1 MHIFTTMLTSNKP
14 QNTILNNQQQNIFL
28 SSDEDSDKDDEIIFM
43 DEDYVDIENTPDLG
57 INQTQINLDRW
68 KVIIADDE
76 PDVHRAT
83 QIALGNLIFEGKP
96 VVFVSAYSGEE
107 CKQLIN
113 VHTDAALIL
122 LDVVMETNDAG
133 LRLVKYIRE
142 ELDNHQIRIVLRT
155 GNSGE
160 APEDSV
166 ILNYD
171 INDYKLK
178 VELTRQNL
186 LTTLLASLRAYR
198 DIITIEHQKI
208 KLAQALEKLQE
219 SQIQLEEYAFT
230 LEKKIAERTSALET
244 ANLKL
249 QRLATID
256 GLTQV
261 ANRRCFDEYW
271 LQQWIL
277 LQEEKQPLALVIMDV
292 DYFKN
297 YNDHYGHL
305 AGDECLRQVAQG
317 ISKLLMRPQD
327 LVACYG
333 GEEFVVILPHTPI
346 EGAKKFAEGVISII
360 YDLNL
365 VHAKSQVSDRITLS
379 IGVACVVPNDDLSW
393 EVPISLADRALYE
406 AKQKGRNRI
415 VLAI

>member
-1 MHIFTTMLTSNKP
+1 MLTANTT
-14 QNTILNNQQQNIFL
+14 QNTKPNNRQQDILMACN
-28 SSDEDSDKDDEIIFM
+28 EDDDIIFM
-43 DEDYVDIENTPDLG
+43 NEDSVENSHDLVV
-57 INQTQINLDRW
+57 NQTQINIDSW

-83 QIALGNLIFEGKP
+83 EIALKNLTFEGKP
-96 VVFVSAYSGEE
+96 VVFISAYSGEE
-107 CKQLIN
+107 CKRLITD

-142 ELDNHQIRIVLRT
+142 ELDNHQIRIILRT
-155 GNSGE
+155 GNPGD
-160 APEDSV
+160 ALGDSI

-198 DIITIEHQKI
+198 DIITIERQKL
-208 KLAQALEKLQE
+208 KLAEALEKLQE

-230 LEKKIAERTSALET
+230 LEKKIAERTSALEI
-244 ANLKL
+244 ANLQL
-249 QRLATID
+249 YRLATMD

-261 ANRRCFDEYW
+261 ANRRCFDAYW
-271 LQQWIL
+271 RQQWTL
-277 LQEEKQPLALVIMDV
+277 LQEEKQPLSLILMDV

-327 LVACYG
+327 LVARYG
-333 GEEFVVILPHTPI
+333 GEEYVVVLPHTPI
-346 EGAKKFAEGVISII
+346 EGAKKVAEGIISII
-360 YDLNL
+360 YNLNL
-365 VHAKSQVSDRITLS
+365 AHAKSQVCDRITLS
-379 IGVACVVPNDDLSW
+379 IGVVCVVPNADLTW
-393 EVPISLADRALYE
+393 EAPISLADKALYR
-406 AKQKGRNRI
+406 AKREGRNRI
-415 VLAI
+415 VIA

>member
-1 MHIFTTMLTSNKP
+1 MLTANTP
-14 QNTILNNQQQNIFL
+14 QNTKPNNRQQDILIACN
-28 SSDEDSDKDDEIIFM
+28 EDDDIIFM
-43 DEDYVDIENTPDLG
+43 DEDNVGLENLPDLAV
-57 INQTQINLDRW
+57 NQTQINIGSW

-83 QIALGNLIFEGKP
+83 EIALRNLTFEGKP
-96 VVFVSAYSGEE
+96 VVFISAYSGEE
-107 CKQLIN
+107 CKRLITDI
-113 VHTDAALIL
+113 HTDVALIL

-155 GNSGE
+155 GNPGD

-186 LTTLLASLRAYR
+186 LTTLLASLRSYR

-208 KLAQALEKLQE
+208 DLAQALKKLKE

-244 ANLKL
+244 ANLQL
-249 QRLATID
+249 YRLATMD

-271 LQQWIL
+271 LQQWTL
-277 LQEEKQPLALVIMDV
+277 LQQEKQPLSLIIMDV

-327 LVACYG
+327 LVARYG
-333 GEEFVVILPHTPI
+333 GEEFVVVLPHTPI
-346 EGAKKFAEGVISII
+346 EGAKKVAEGIISTI
-360 YDLNL
+360 YNLNL
-365 VHAKSQVSDRITLS
+365 AHAKSQVCDRITLS
-379 IGVACVVPNDDLSW
+379 IGVACVVPNADLTW
-393 EVPISLADRALYE
+393 EVPLSLADRALYQ
-406 AKQKGRNRI
+406 AKQEGRNRI
-415 VLAI
+415 VLAR

>member
-1 MHIFTTMLTSNKP
+1 MLISNTP
-14 QNTILNNQQQNIFL
+14 QNTQPNNLQQDVFL
-28 SSDEDSDKDDEIIFM
+28 PSEEEDGIIFM
-43 DEDYVDIENTPDLG
+43 DEDNVGLENPPDLG
-57 INQTQINLDRW
+57 GDQTQVNIDQW

-83 QIALGNLIFEGKP
+83 EIALRNLTFEGKP
-96 VVFVSAYSGEE
+96 VVFISAYSGEE
-107 CKQLIN
+107 CKRLITD

-142 ELDNHQIRIVLRT
+142 ELHNHQIRIILRT
-155 GNSGE
+155 GNPGD
-160 APEDSV
+160 APEESV

-178 VELTRQNL
+178 VELTRRNL
-186 LTTLLASLRAYR
+186 LTSLLASLRAYR

-219 SQIQLEEYAFT
+219 NQIQLEEYAFT
-230 LEKKIAERTSALET
+230 LEKKIAERTSALEI
-244 ANLKL
+244 ANLQL
-249 QRLATID
+249 YRLATMD

-271 LQQWIL
+271 LQQWNL
-277 LQEEKQPLALVIMDV
+277 LQQEKQPLSLILMDV

-305 AGDECLRQVAQG
+305 AGDECLRQIAKG

-327 LVACYG
+327 LVARYG
-333 GEEFVVILPHTPI
+333 GEEFVVILPHTLI
-346 EGAKKFAEGVISII
+346 EGAKKVAKGIISNIH
-360 YDLNL
+360 DLNL
-365 VHAKSQVSDRITLS
+365 SHARSQVSDRITLS
-379 IGVACVVPNDDLSW
+379 IGVACVVPNSALTW
-393 EVPISLADRALYE
+393 ESPISLADKALYQ

-415 VLAI
+415 VLA

>member
-1 MHIFTTMLTSNKP
+1 MLTSNKP

-43 DEDYVDIENTPDLG
+43 DEDYVDIENSPDLG
-57 INQTQINLDRW
+57 INQTQVNLDRW

-113 VHTDAALIL
+113 LHTDAALIL

-178 VELTRQNL
+178 VDLTRQNL

-271 LQQWIL
+271 LQQWIML
-277 LQEEKQPLALVIMDV
+277 KEEKQPLSLILMDV

-327 LVACYG
+327 LVARYG

-346 EGAKKFAEGVISII
+346 EGAKKVAEGIISII
-360 YDLNL
+360 YGLSL
-365 VHAKSQVSDRITLS
+365 VHAESQVSDRITLS

>member
-1 MHIFTTMLTSNKP
+1 MPTSHIKKNSSN
-14 QNTILNNQQQNIFL
+14 IQQEDISD
-28 SSDEDSDKDDEIIFM
+28 SSGEDDEINFM
-43 DEDYVDIENTPDLG
+43 DEDNIDSESSPNLVV
-57 INQTQINLDRW
+57 NQTQVIVDRW

-83 QIALGNLIFEGKP
+83 EIALRDLTFEGKP
-96 VVFVSAYSGEE
+96 VVFISAYSGEE
-107 CKQLIN
+107 CKRLITDI
-113 VHTDAALIL
+113 HSDAALIL

-142 ELDNHQIRIVLRT
+142 ELANYQIRIVLRT
-155 GNSGE
+155 GNPGD

-178 VELTRQNL
+178 VELTRQSL
-186 LTTLLASLRAYR
+186 LTTLFASLRAYR
-198 DIITIEHQKI
+198 DIITIERQKV

-219 SQIQLEEYAFT
+219 TQIQLEEYAFT

-244 ANLKL
+244 ANLQL
-249 QRLATID
+249 YRLATMD

-271 LQQWIL
+271 LQQWTL
-277 LQEEKQPLALVIMDV
+277 LQEEKQPLSLIIMDV

-327 LVACYG
+327 LVARYG

-346 EGAKKFAEGVISII
+346 EGAKKVAEGVISII
-360 YDLNL
+360 YNLNL
-365 VHAKSQVSDRITLS
+365 AHATSQVCDRITLS
-379 IGVACVVPNDDLSW
+379 IGVACVVPNADLSW
-393 EVPISLADRALYE
+393 EMPISLADKALYQ
-406 AKQKGRNRI
+406 AKREGRNRI
-415 VLAI
+415 VLAR

>member
-43 DEDYVDIENTPDLG
+43 DEDYVDIENSPDLG
-57 INQTQINLDRW
+57 INQTQVNLDRW

-83 QIALGNLIFEGKP
+83 QIALGNLTFEGKP

-113 VHTDAALIL
+113 LHTDAALIL

-178 VELTRQNL
+178 VDLTRQNL

-230 LEKKIAERTSALET
+230 LEKKIAERTSSLET
-244 ANLKL
+244 ANLQL

-277 LQEEKQPLALVIMDV
+277 LQKEKQPLALILMDV
-292 DYFKN
+292 DYFKK

-317 ISKLLMRPQD
+317 IGKLLMRPQD
-327 LVACYG
+327 LVARYG

-346 EGAKKFAEGVISII
+346 EGAKKVAEGIISII

-393 EVPISLADRALYE
+393 EVPISFADRALYE

>member
-1 MHIFTTMLTSNKP
+1 MHIFTIMLTSNKP

-28 SSDEDSDKDDEIIFM
+28 SSDKDDEIIFM
-43 DEDYVDIENTPDLG
+43 DEDYVDIENSPDLG
-57 INQTQINLDRW
+57 INQTQVNLDRW

-113 VHTDAALIL
+113 LHTDAALIL

-178 VELTRQNL
+178 VDLTRQNL

-271 LQQWIL
+271 LQQWIML
-277 LQEEKQPLALVIMDV
+277 KEEKQPLSLILMDV

-327 LVACYG
+327 LVARYG

-346 EGAKKFAEGVISII
+346 EGAKKVAEGIISII
-360 YDLNL
+360 YGLNL
-365 VHAKSQVSDRITLS
+365 VHAESQVSDRVTLS
-379 IGVACVVPNDDLSW
+379 IGVACVVPNADLSW
-393 EVPISLADRALYE
+393 EVPISLADRALYQ
-406 AKQKGRNRI
+406 AKQEGRNRI
-415 VLAI
+415 VLAR

>member
-1 MHIFTTMLTSNKP
+1 MLTANTP
-14 QNTILNNQQQNIFL
+14 QNTKPNNRRQDILMACN
-28 SSDEDSDKDDEIIFM
+28 EDDDIIFM
-43 DEDYVDIENTPDLG
+43 DEDNVGLENLPDLAV
-57 INQTQINLDRW
+57 NQTQINIGSW

-83 QIALGNLIFEGKP
+83 EIALRNLTFEGKP
-96 VVFVSAYSGEE
+96 VVFISAYSGEE
-107 CKQLIN
+107 CKRLITDI
-113 VHTDAALIL
+113 HTDVALIL

-155 GNSGE
+155 GNPGD

-186 LTTLLASLRAYR
+186 LTTLLASLRSYR

-208 KLAQALEKLQE
+208 DLAQALKKLKE

-244 ANLKL
+244 ANLQL
-249 QRLATID
+249 YRLATMD

-271 LQQWIL
+271 LQQWTL
-277 LQEEKQPLALVIMDV
+277 LQQEKQPLSLIIMDV

-327 LVACYG
+327 LVARYG

-346 EGAKKFAEGVISII
+346 EGAKKVAEGVISII
-360 YDLNL
+360 YNLNL
-365 VHAKSQVSDRITLS
+365 AHATSQVCDRITLS
-379 IGVACVVPNDDLSW
+379 IGVACVVPNADLSW
-393 EVPISLADRALYE
+393 EMPISLADKALYQ
-406 AKQKGRNRI
+406 AKREGRNRI
-415 VLAI
+415 VLAR

>member
-1 MHIFTTMLTSNKP
+1 MLASNTPK
-14 QNTILNNQQQNIFL
+14 NTKTNNRQQDGLMSCNE
-28 SSDEDSDKDDEIIFM
+28 DEDIVFM
-43 DEDYVDIENTPDLG
+43 DEDNIDLESFPDLG
-57 INQTQINLDRW
+57 VNQTQVDVDRW

-83 QIALGNLIFEGKP
+83 EIALRNLTFEGKP
-96 VVFVSAYSGEE
+96 IVFISAYSGEE
-107 CKQLIN
+107 CKRLITDI
-113 VHTDAALIL
+113 HTDAALIL

-155 GNSGE
+155 GNPGD

-166 ILNYD
+166 IFNYD

-178 VELTRQNL
+178 VELTRQSL

-198 DIITIEHQKI
+198 DIIIIEHQKI

-230 LEKKIAERTSALET
+230 LEKKIAERTSALEI
-244 ANLKL
+244 ANLQL
-249 QRLATID
+249 YRLATMD

-261 ANRRCFDEYW
+261 ANRRYFDEYW
-271 LQQWIL
+271 LQQWTL
-277 LQEEKQPLALVIMDV
+277 LQEEKQPLSLIIMDV

-317 ISKLLMRPQD
+317 MSKSLMRPQD
-327 LVACYG
+327 LAARYG
-333 GEEFVVILPHTPI
+333 GEEFVLVLPHTPI
-346 EGAKKFAEGVISII
+346 EGAKKVAEGITSII
-360 YDLNL
+360 YNLNL
-365 VHAKSQVSDRITLS
+365 AHAESQVSDRITLS
-379 IGVACVVPNDDLSW
+379 IGVACVVPNADLTW
-393 EVPISLADRALYE
+393 EVPISLADKALYQ
-406 AKQKGRNRI
+406 AKQEGRNRI
-415 VLAI
+415 ILAR

>member
-327 LVACYG
+327 LVARYG

>member
-1 MHIFTTMLTSNKP
+1 MLTSNKL
-14 QNTILNNQQQNIFL
+14 QSSISNNQQQDVFL
-28 SSDEDSDKDDEIIFM
+28 SSNNDDDIIFM
-43 DEDYVDIENTPDLG
+43 DEDYVDIESSPDLG
-57 INQTQINLDRW
+57 VDQIQFNVDSW

-83 QIALGNLIFEGKP
+83 ELALGDLTFEGKP
-96 VVFVSAYSGEE
+96 VVFFSAYSGEE
-107 CKQLIN
+107 CKRLITDI
-113 VHTDAALIL
+113 HTDAALIL
-122 LDVVMETNDAG
+122 LDVVMETNDSG
-133 LRLVKYIRE
+133 LRLVKYIRK
-142 ELDNHQIRIVLRT
+142 ELDNHQVRIVLRT
-155 GNSGE
+155 GNPGDV
-160 APEDSV
+160 PEDSI

-186 LTTLLASLRAYR
+186 LTTLIASLRAYR
-198 DIITIEHQKI
+198 DIIIIENQKI
-208 KLAQALEKLQE
+208 KLTQAFEKLQE

-244 ANLKL
+244 ANLRL

-271 LQQWIL
+271 FQQWML
-277 LQEEKQPLALVIMDV
+277 LQEEKQPLSLILIDV

-305 AGDECLRQVAQG
+305 AGDECLRQVAQ
-317 ISKLLMRPQD
+317 SLRKLLMRPQD
-327 LVACYG
+327 LVARYG
-333 GEEFVVILPHTPI
+333 GEEFVVILPHTPM
-346 EGAKKFAEGVISII
+346 EGAKKVAEGIISII

-365 VHAKSQVSDRITLS
+365 VHAESQVSDRITLS
-379 IGVACVVPNDDLSW
+379 IGVACVVPNVDLSW
-393 EVPISLADRALYE
+393 EAPISLADKALYQ
-406 AKQKGRNRI
+406 AKQEGRNRI
-415 VLAI
+415 VLAVAQRE

>member
-1 MHIFTTMLTSNKP
+1 MLTSNTPKNTKP
-14 QNTILNNQQQNIFL
+14 NNQQQDVLMSCNE
-28 SSDEDSDKDDEIIFM
+28 DEDIVFM
-43 DEDYVDIENTPDLG
+43 DEDNVGLEDFPDMGL
-57 INQTQINLDRW
+57 NQTKVDVDGW
-68 KVIIADDE
+68 KVIIADDD

-83 QIALGNLIFEGKP
+83 EIALRNLEFEGKP
-96 VVFVSAYSGEE
+96 VVFISAYSGEE
-107 CKQLIN
+107 CKRLITYI
-113 VHTDAALIL
+113 HTDAALVF
-122 LDVVMETNDAG
+122 LDVVMESNDAG
-133 LRLVKYIRE
+133 LRVVKYIRE

-155 GNSGE
+155 GNPGD

-186 LTTLLASLRAYR
+186 LTTLLASLRCFR
-198 DIITIEHQKI
+198 DITTIENQKV
-208 KLAQALEKLQE
+208 KLAEALQKLQE
-219 SQIQLEEYAFT
+219 SQIQLAEYAFT

-244 ANLKL
+244 ANLQL
-249 QRLATID
+249 YRLATMD

-261 ANRRCFDEYW
+261 ANRRYFDEYW
-271 LQQWIL
+271 LQQWTL
-277 LQEEKQPLALVIMDV
+277 LQEERQPLSLIIMDV

-327 LVACYG
+327 LVARYG

-346 EGAKKFAEGVISII
+346 EGAKKIAEGIISII
-360 YDLNL
+360 YNLNL
-365 VHAKSQVSDRITLS
+365 AHAKSQVSDRITLS
-379 IGVACVVPNDDLSW
+379 IGVACVVPNADLTW
-393 EVPISLADRALYE
+393 EAPISLADKALYQ

-415 VLAI
+415 ILAR

>member
-1 MHIFTTMLTSNKP
+1 MKKKISSN
-14 QNTILNNQQQNIFL
+14 IQQQNIFL
-28 SSDEDSDKDDEIIFM
+28 SSDEDEDIIFM
-43 DEDYVDIENTPDLG
+43 DEDNVGIETSPNLEV
-57 INQTQINLDRW
+57 NQIQINVDRW

-83 QIALGNLIFEGKP
+83 EIALRNLTFEGRP
-96 VVFVSAYSGEE
+96 VVFISAYSGEE
-107 CKQLIN
+107 CRRLIDI
-113 VHTDAALIL
+113 HTDAALIL

-142 ELDNHQIRIVLRT
+142 ELDNHQIRIILRT
-155 GNSGE
+155 GNPGD
-160 APEDSV
+160 APEESV
-166 ILNYD
+166 IFNYD

-178 VELTRQNL
+178 VELTRQSL

-219 SQIQLEEYAFT
+219 TQTQLEEYAFT

-244 ANLKL
+244 ANLQL
-249 QRLATID
+249 QRLATMD

-271 LQQWIL
+271 LQQWKM
-277 LQEEKQPLALVIMDV
+277 LQEEKQPLSLIIMDV

-305 AGDECLRQVAQG
+305 AGDECLRQVAQSL
-317 ISKLLMRPQD
+317 SKLLMRPQD
-327 LVACYG
+327 LVARYG
-333 GEEFVVILPHTPI
+333 GEEFVMILPHTPI
-346 EGAKKFAEGVISII
+346 EGAKKVAEGIISII
-360 YDLNL
+360 HNLNL
-365 VHAKSQVSDRITLS
+365 AHAKSQVSDRITLS
-379 IGVACVVPNDDLSW
+379 IGVACVVPNADLTW
-393 EVPISLADRALYE
+393 EAPISLADKALYQ
-406 AKQKGRNRI
+406 AKQEGRNRI
-415 VLAI
+415 VLA

>member
-1 MHIFTTMLTSNKP
+1 MLTSNKP

-28 SSDEDSDKDDEIIFM
+28 SSDKDSDKDDEIIFM
-43 DEDYVDIENTPDLG
+43 DEDYVDIENSPDLG
-57 INQTQINLDRW
+57 INQTQVNLDRW

-113 VHTDAALIL
+113 LHTDAALIL

-198 DIITIEHQKI
+198 DIITIEYQKI

-244 ANLKL
+244 ANLQL

-277 LQEEKQPLALVIMDV
+277 LQEEKQPLALILMDV

-317 ISKLLMRPQD
+317 IGKLLIRPQD
-327 LVACYG
+327 LVARYG

-346 EGAKKFAEGVISII
+346 EGAKKVAEGIISII
-360 YDLNL
+360 YGLNL
-365 VHAKSQVSDRITLS
+365 VHAESQVSDRITLS

>member
-1 MHIFTTMLTSNKP
+1 MLIFTTMLTSNKA

-43 DEDYVDIENTPDLG
+43 DEDYVDIEDSPDLG
-57 INQTQINLDRW
+57 INQTQVNLDRW

-83 QIALGNLIFEGKP
+83 QIALGNLTFEGKP

-113 VHTDAALIL
+113 LHTDAALIL

-198 DIITIEHQKI
+198 DIITIEYQKI

-244 ANLKL
+244 ANLQL

-277 LQEEKQPLALVIMDV
+277 LQEEKQPLALILMDV

-317 ISKLLMRPQD
+317 IGKLLIRPQD
-327 LVACYG
+327 LVARYG

-346 EGAKKFAEGVISII
+346 EGAKKVAEGIISII
-360 YDLNL
+360 YDLNI

>member
-1 MHIFTTMLTSNKP
+1 MLTSNTP
-14 QNTILNNQQQNIFL
+14 HNAISNNQQQEIFL
-28 SSDEDSDKDDEIIFM
+28 SSDKDDEIIFVEEG
-43 DEDYVDIENTPDLG
+43 DIDIENSPNFG
-57 INQTQINLDRW
+57 QNQTQVNVDRW

-83 QIALGNLIFEGKP
+83 QIALSNLTFEGKP
-96 VVFVSAYSGEE
+96 IVFISAYSGEE

-186 LTTLLASLRAYR
+186 LTTMLASLRAYR

-219 SQIQLEEYAFT
+219 TQIQLEEYAFT
-230 LEKKIAERTSALET
+230 LEKKIAERTSALEI
-244 ANLKL
+244 ANLRL
-249 QRLATID
+249 QRLASMD

-261 ANRRCFDEYW
+261 NRRCFDEYW
-271 LQQWIL
+271 LQQWTL
-277 LQEEKQPLALVIMDV
+277 LQEEKQPLSLILMDV

-327 LVACYG
+327 LVARYG

-346 EGAKKFAEGVISII
+346 EGAKKVAEGVISII
-360 YDLNL
+360 YNLNL
-365 VHAKSQVSDRITLS
+365 AHATSQVCDRITLS
-379 IGVACVVPNDDLSW
+379 IGVACVVPNADLSW
-393 EVPISLADRALYE
+393 EMPISLADKALYQ
-406 AKQKGRNRI
+406 AKREGRNRI
-415 VLAI
+415 VLAR

>member
-1 MHIFTTMLTSNKP
+1 MQIFTAMLTSNTP
-14 QNTILNNQQQNIFL
+14 QNASSNNQQQNIFL
-28 SSDEDSDKDDEIIFM
+28 SSNRDDEIIFIA
-43 DEDYVDIENTPDLG
+43 EDDIDIEAAANLRE
-57 INQTQINLDRW
+57 NQTQVNVDKW

-83 QIALGNLIFEGKP
+83 QIALGNLMFEGKP
-96 VVFVSAYSGEE
+96 VVFISAYSGEE
-107 CKQLIN
+107 CKRLID

-155 GNSGE
+155 GNPGD

-178 VELTRQNL
+178 VELTRQSL

-230 LEKKIAERTSALET
+230 LEKKIAERTSDLET
-244 ANLKL
+244 ANLQL
-249 QRLATID
+249 QRLAAID

-271 LQQWIL
+271 LQQWSL
-277 LQEEKQPLALVIMDV
+277 LQEEKLSLSLILMDV

-327 LVACYG
+327 LVARYG

-346 EGAKKFAEGVISII
+346 EGAKKVAECIISII

-365 VHAKSQVSDRITLS
+365 VHAESQVSDRISLS
-379 IGVACVVPNDDLSW
+379 IGVACVVPNTDLSW
-393 EVPISLADRALYE
+393 EMPISLADRALYQ
-406 AKQKGRNRI
+406 AKQEGRNRI
-415 VLAI
+415 VLAR

>member
-1 MHIFTTMLTSNKP
+1 MLTSNKA

-43 DEDYVDIENTPDLG
+43 DEDYVDIEDSPDLG
-57 INQTQINLDRW
+57 INQTQVNLDRW

-83 QIALGNLIFEGKP
+83 QIALGNLTFEGKP

-113 VHTDAALIL
+113 LHTDAALIL

-198 DIITIEHQKI
+198 DIITIEYQKI

-244 ANLKL
+244 ANLQL

-277 LQEEKQPLALVIMDV
+277 LQEEKQPLALILMDV

-317 ISKLLMRPQD
+317 IGKLLIRPQD
-327 LVACYG
+327 LVARYG

-346 EGAKKFAEGVISII
+346 EGAKKVAEGIISII
-360 YDLNL
+360 YDLNI

>member
-43 DEDYVDIENTPDLG
+43 DEDYVDIENSPDLG
-57 INQTQINLDRW
+57 INQTQVNLDRW

-113 VHTDAALIL
+113 LHTDAALIL

-178 VELTRQNL
+178 VDLTRQNL

-219 SQIQLEEYAFT
+219 SQIQLEEYAVT

-327 LVACYG
+327 LVARYG

>member
-1 MHIFTTMLTSNKP
+1 MLTSNTI
-14 QNTILNNQQQNIFL
+14 QNASSNNQQQDIFL
-28 SSDEDSDKDDEIIFM
+28 SNDEDDDIIFM
-43 DEDYVDIENTPDLG
+43 DEDYIDIENSPDLG
-57 INQTQINLDRW
+57 VNQRQVNIDKW

-96 VVFVSAYSGEE
+96 VVFISAYSGEE
-107 CKQLIN
+107 CKRLIN

-160 APEDSV
+160 GPDDSV

-208 KLAQALEKLQE
+208 KLAQALEKLQV
-219 SQIQLEEYAFT
+219 SQTQLEEYAFT

-244 ANLKL
+244 ANLQL
-249 QRLATID
+249 QRLAAMD

-261 ANRRCFDEYW
+261 ANRRCFNEYW
-271 LQQWIL
+271 LQQWTL
-277 LQEEKQPLALVIMDV
+277 LQEEKQPLSLILMDV

-305 AGDECLRQVAQG
+305 AGDECLRQVAQSL
-317 ISKLLMRPQD
+317 SKLLMRPQD
-327 LVACYG
+327 LVARYG

-346 EGAKKFAEGVISII
+346 EGAKKVAEGILSII

-365 VHAKSQVSDRITLS
+365 VHVESQVSDRITLS
-379 IGVACVVPNDDLSW
+379 IGVACVVPNVDFSW
-393 EVPISLADRALYE
+393 EVPISLADKALYQ
-406 AKQKGRNRI
+406 AKQEGRNRI
-415 VLAI
+415 ILAR